1 MSRAGFLRPAGLAAG
16 LLLCLPKAA
25 LAAEGMPQLDF
36 GNPLTISQVVW
47 GAVIFLALYLVFANW
62 GLPRVASVL
71 EERDARINGDLDAAR
86 QAKATADSAVTEL
99 TDATHKARADAQA
112 AINAAVEQ
120 AKKEA
125 AERSH
130 ALNERLEGQL
140 REAEQR
146 IAGARSAALGALRQ
160 VATETATLVVGRL
173 TGRSPDPQAIEG
185 AVGAAL
191 AARSQG

>member
-1 MSRAGFLRPAGLAAG
+1 MIRTGFLGRAGLAAG
-16 LLLCLPKAA
+16 LLSLPAA
-25 LAAEGMPQLDF
+25 ARAAEGMPQLEF

-86 QAKATADSAVTEL
+86 QAKANADAAVAEL
-99 TDATHKARADAQA
+99 TDATQKARAEAQA

-125 AERSH
+125 GERSH
-130 ALNERLEGQL
+130 ALNERLEAQL
-140 REAEQR
+140 REAERR
-146 IAGARSAALGALRQ
+146 IAGARNAAVGALRQ

-173 TGRSPDPQAIEG
+173 TGRPPDQQAIEG